1 MFLLSLYQE
10 SIFVMFGMVDYNYL
24 VTQWHSLMDFINE
37 RNYINCINTAD
48 VYVYVCVFTSIPCD
62 DFFCLDQLEYQ
73 RADQQCCVEDV
84 YFIRQIPSS
93 LFYIEAANLPN

>member
-1 MFLLSLYQE
+1 M
-10 SIFVMFGMVDYNYL
+10 N
-24 VTQWHSLMDFINE
+24 FINE
-37 RNYINCINTAD
+37 RNYVNRINTAD
-48 VYVYVCVFTSIPCD
+48 VYVYVCVYVY

-93 LFYIEAANLPN
+93 LSYIKATNLPN

>member
-1 MFLLSLYQE
+1 MFLLSLCEE

-24 VTQWHSLMDFINE
+24 VTQWRSLMNFINE
-37 RNYINCINTAD
+37 RNYVNCINTAD
-48 VYVYVCVFTSIPCD
+48 VYVYVCVYVY

-84 YFIRQIPSS
+84 YFIHQIPSS
-93 LFYIEAANLPN
+93 LSYIKATNLPN

>member
-1 MFLLSLYQE
+1 MFLLSLCEE

-24 VTQWHSLMDFINE
+24 VTQWRSLMNFINE
-37 RNYINCINTAD
+37 RNYVNRINTAD
-48 VYVYVCVFTSIPCD
+48 VYVYVCVYVY

-93 LFYIEAANLPN
+93 LSYIKATNLPN

>member
-1 MFLLSLYQE
+1 MFLLSLCEE

-24 VTQWHSLMDFINE
+24 VTQCRSLMNFINE
-37 RNYINCINTAD
+37 RNYVNCINTAD
-48 VYVYVCVFTSIPCD
+48 VYVYVCVYVY

-93 LFYIEAANLPN
+93 LSYIKATNLPN

>member
-1 MFLLSLYQE
+1 MFLLSLYEE

-24 VTQWHSLMDFINE
+24 VTQWRSLMNFINE
-37 RNYINCINTAD
+37 RNYVNRINTAD
-48 VYVYVCVFTSIPCD
+48 VYVYVCVYVY

-93 LFYIEAANLPN
+93 LSYIKATNLPN